1 MNMTKDNQQTFFA
14 FWIQASIDRQ
24 EYFTQHALFCFQF
37 NDQLSPGQF
46 GFQEAATPI
55 MEGIISLHNDIMG
68 IIVFIMIFVSWML
81 IRTLFLFNFKKNAI
95 SSPIVHGTT
104 IELLWTI
111 LPAFIL
117 MFIAVPSF
125 ALLYSMDA
133 VVDPA
138 LTIKAIG
145 HQWYWSYEYSDYNR
159 DDGRTIEFDSY
170 MVQEDDLESGHLR
183 LLEVDNRVMVPDST
197 HIRVL
202 VTSGDVI
209 HSWAVP
215 SLGVKTDAIPG
226 RLNQTQIFLKRRGVF
241 HGQCSELCGVN
252 HGFMPIV
259 VESVS
264 MKNYVSWVHSS
275 LRK

>member
-1 MNMTKDNQQTFFA
+1 MTYFST
-14 FWIQASIDRQ
+14 
-24 EYFTQHALFCFQF
+24 EYFLAAAIETYPSPTSA
-37 NDQLSPGQF
+37 DQAFFEQF

-81 IRTLFLFNFKKNAI
+81 LRTLYLFNIKKNKI

-111 LPAFIL
+111 LPSFIL

-125 ALLYSMDA
+125 ALLYSMDEI
-133 VVDPA
+133 VDPSI
-138 LTIKAIG
+138 TIKAIG
-145 HQWYWSYEYSDYNR
+145 HQWYWSYEYSDYNTK
-159 DDGRTIEFDSY
+159 DGRTIEFDSY
-170 MVQEDDLESGHLR
+170 MVQEDDLEAGQLR
-183 LLEVDNRVMVPDST
+183 LLEVDNRVMVPEHT

-215 SLGVKTDAIPG
+215 SLGVKTDALPG
-226 RLNQTQIFLKRRGVF
+226 RLNQTQIYLKRQGVF

-259 VESVS
+259 VEAIST
-264 MKNYVSWVHSS
+264 KNYLSWVKTT
-275 LRK
+275 LKK